1 MKSTAILILIL
12 FSIQYAQ
19 ENSSYYSSSKYGLT
33 SSGAMKYGL
42 YGYENP
48 AILNFVD
55 DNDIYFLWNSNDK
68 KFFDFNNWA
77 LFSNFSNFGFGL
89 IRNYQSGSAWNDYKI
104 SAGFGSQSFSAG
116 FGYGWS
122 SGDLSLFPNSSY
134 YTLGTIIRPNKFI
147 STGLITNLPVNGES
161 EGIFEAAI
169 RPLGN
174 ELISVFGEYVYKKNY
189 NINEAKWSVGAALEI
204 LPGVRFTGRY
214 FENKNLNAGF
224 NISFGNI
231 GFTSQT
237 LTNDNKINSTTYGIR
252 IGGYDRNIF
261 SKYFTSKENYVSM
274 NLNGGIKYQNFQF
287 FDNSNTLIGL
297 LNQIEAAKNDKSI
310 SGIIINVSG
319 IAANRSQLWELRNTL
334 NDFKSSNKKVI
345 IYFDRAGI
353 DLYHFISVADKII
366 MDPIGF
372 LTLEGYVTGRTYL
385 KGTLEKLGIGATELR
400 YFKYKSAYENF
411 SRDSFSEGEK
421 EQRQRLIDEFYK
433 RAKKEITESR
443 NISSVEFD
451 RLVNEEVFILPQKA
465 IEIGLAD
472 TLARWGD
479 FNNYLNNLENK
490 KQNFIS
496 AKSLE
501 KFNLPTDN
509 YWGEKPKVAVIYA
522 LGACAMD
529 EGINA
534 RSLVNQV
541 KNAVSDNNIKAI
553 VLRVDSPGGDGLAS
567 DLIAEA
573 LKNAKGKKPI
583 IVSQGAVAASGGYW
597 LSMYADTIVA
607 VPNTIT
613 GSIGVISG
621 WFYNKGLKEELGM
634 STDFVKVGKHADMGF
649 GFTLPLIN
657 ISIPDRNYN
666 EEELIKA
673 EFIIKSFYKDFV
685 DKVAEGR
692 NMTYDEIDKIGEGRV
707 WTGTDG
713 KEIGLVDVL
722 GGLNTA
728 IEIAVEKSGL
738 KGKEFEVI
746 EMPKPGLINFGM
758 FIPNIL
764 PFNIKSEEEQ
774 KDNFV
779 EELKFRLKFN
789 GSPLFMLPFEDYNLV
804 NY

>member
-1 MKSTAILILIL
+1 MQKATFLILILI
-12 FSIQYAQ
+12 SILNAQ
-19 ENSSYYSSSKYGLT
+19 DNSSFYSTSKYGLT

-48 AILNFVD
+48 AMLNFTEG
-55 DNDIYFLWNSNDK
+55 NDIYFLWNSNDK

-89 IRNYQSGSAWNDYKI
+89 IRNYQFGTAWNDYKI
-104 SAGFGSQSFSAG
+104 STGFGTESFGAG

-122 SGDLSLFPNSSY
+122 TGDLSLFQNSSF
-134 YTLGTIIRPNKFI
+134 YTIGTIIRPNKFI

-161 EGIFEAAI
+161 EAVFEAAF
-169 RPLGN
+169 RPFGN

-189 NINEAKWSVGAALEI
+189 FNNESKWSAGAAVEI
-204 LPGVRFTGRY
+204 LPGIRFTGRY
-214 FENKNLNAGF
+214 FDNKYLNAGI

-237 LTNDNKINSTTYGIR
+237 ITNENKINSTTYGIR
-252 IGGYDRNIF
+252 VGGYDRNIF
-261 SKYFTSKENYVSM
+261 SKYFTSKENYVSL
-274 NLNGGIKYQNFQF
+274 NLNGGIKYQNFQL
-287 FDNSNTLIGL
+287 FDNTNTLIGL
-297 LNQIEAAKNDKSI
+297 LNQIETAKNDKSV

-319 IAANRSQLWELRNTL
+319 ISANRSQLWELRNTL
-334 NDFKSSNKKVI
+334 SDFKNSNKKVV

-353 DLYHFISVADKII
+353 DLYHFISIADKII
-366 MDPIGF
+366 MDPIGS
-372 LTLEGYVTGRTYL
+372 LTLEGYVSGRTYL

-400 YFKYKSAYENF
+400 YFKYKSAFENF
-411 SRDSFSEGEK
+411 SRDSFSEGER

-433 RAKKEITESR
+433 LAKNEIVSSR
-443 NISSVEFD
+443 NISNEEFD
-451 RLVNEEVFILPQKA
+451 RLVNEDVFILPQQA
-465 IEIGLAD
+465 LEIGLVD
-472 TLARWGD
+472 TLARWGN
-479 FNNYLNNLENK
+479 FNNYINNLENN
-490 KQNFIS
+490 KQNFVS

-501 KFNLPTDN
+501 NFNLPTDN
-509 YWGEKPKVAVIYA
+509 YWGEKPKIAVIYA

-541 KNAVSDNNIKAI
+541 NSAVSDNNIKAI

-567 DLIAEA
+567 DLISEA
-573 LKNAKGKKPI
+573 LKKAKGKKPI

-621 WFYNKGLKEELGM
+621 WFYNKGLKEDIGM

-649 GFTLPLIN
+649 GFTLPLLN
-657 ISIPDRNYN
+657 ISLPDRNYN
-666 EEELIKA
+666 DEELAKT

-685 DKVAEGR
+685 NKVAEGR
-692 NMTYDEIDKIGEGRV
+692 KMTYEEIDNIGEGRV

-728 IEIAVEKSGL
+728 INIAVEKSGL
-738 KGKEFEVI
+738 KGKVFEVI
-746 EMPKPGLINFGM
+746 ELPKPGLFNFGM
-758 FIPNIL
+758 LMPKLL
-764 PFNIKSEEEQ
+764 PFSINSEEEI
-774 KDNFV
+774 KDNFI

-789 GSPLFMLPFEDYNLV
+789 GTPLYMLPFEDYNLI